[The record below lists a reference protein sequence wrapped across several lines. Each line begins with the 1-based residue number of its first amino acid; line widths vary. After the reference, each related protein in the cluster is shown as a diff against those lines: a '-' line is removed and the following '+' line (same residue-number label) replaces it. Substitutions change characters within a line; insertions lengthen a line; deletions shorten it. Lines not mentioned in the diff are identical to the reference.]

1 MRTVIKI
8 LTIILTLITT
18 DSFGQTRDNLI
29 INKQKDTPE
38 TDSVDKNISD
48 SRFYIPVATR
58 IDSNKCI
65 GLDSFNNKWY
75 SKHLRAMNEP
85 LLYSIAALLS
95 FNRYG
100 KRIIKQIKACA

>member
-29 INKQKDTPE
+29 INKQKDTLEADP
-38 TDSVDKNISD
+38 VDKNLSD
-48 SRFYIPVATR
+48 SVFYFPVATR

-65 GLDSFNNKWY
+65 GLDSFTNEWY
-75 SKHLRAMNEP
+75 SKHLRAMNESV
-85 LLYSIAALLS
+85 LYEGKL
-95 FNRYG
+95 NRE
-100 KRIIKQIKACA
+100 IFF